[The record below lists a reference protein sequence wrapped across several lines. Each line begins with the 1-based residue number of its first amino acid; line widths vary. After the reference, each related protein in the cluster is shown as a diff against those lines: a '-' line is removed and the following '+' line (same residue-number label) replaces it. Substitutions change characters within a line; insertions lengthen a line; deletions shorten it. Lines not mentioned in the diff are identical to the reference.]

1 MKLNLKIWQFTTV
14 LCIFILLVRLTEIYK
29 LFLLFYKY
37 LDLLIFA
44 DASAALS
51 YLNFPLIDNFISA
64 ILIISIPLFL
74 YIKRNKYAILQRRLN
89 FSYMVILILS
99 SFFIFAPIISTS
111 NPDFEKNLNVTK
123 LLPPFSTVKV
133 LSLVRESSNAS
144 GPFNEFLSLKDQ
156 VIKNSFNDYII
167 FADSIKPGNKVTYYQ
182 NGIAYQIDSAQVK
195 YSGNDPEVRERMFLL
210 GTDELGRDIF
220 SRLVYGARI
229 SLFVGFSAVII
240 TMILGLILG
249 FFAGFSGGWIDTILS
264 RFTDMLLAF
273 PLIFLVVLI
282 LALFGNSLFSVIV
295 VLGFSGWMGLFKIVR
310 GEVISI
316 KEKQYFITAKMIGL
330 SNIKL
335 LIHEVLPVIIAS
347 IVVNLV
353 FQYGNVILA
362 EAALSFLGLGTGSS
376 YPSWGQMIESGQ
388 NYLTTAWWMILF
400 PGLILFVT
408 LFTANDIGKK
418 INSYFNPRIETR

>member
-1 MKLNLKIWQFTTV
+1 MNLKIWQFTAA
-14 LCIFILLVRLTEIYK
+14 LCILILLVRITEIYI
-29 LFLLFYKY
+29 LFLLLFKY
-37 LDLLIFA
+37 LYLLIFA
-44 DASAALS
+44 DASLALS
-51 YLNFPLIDNFISA
+51 YLNFSLIDNFISA
-64 ILIISIPLFL
+64 ILIISIPLFVF
-74 YIKRNKYAILQRRLN
+74 IKRNKYVFLQRRLN
-89 FSYMVILILS
+89 FSFIVIIILS
-99 SFFIFAPIISTS
+99 SFFIFAPIVSTS

-123 LLPPFSTVKV
+123 LLPPFSTVRI
-133 LSLVRESSNAS
+133 LNLVRKPSTSSN
-144 GPFNEFLSLKDQ
+144 PFNKFLNLKDQ
-156 VIKNSFNDYII
+156 VIQNSYDDYII
-167 FADSIKPGNKVTYYQ
+167 FVDSVKPGNKVTYYQ
-182 NGIAYQIDSAQVK
+182 KGIAYQIDSAQVK
-195 YSGNDPEVRERMFLL
+195 YSGNEPDVGERVFIL

-240 TMILGLILG
+240 TMILGLSLG
-249 FFAGFSGGWIDTILS
+249 FFAGYSGGWVDTILS

-330 SNIKL
+330 SNLKL
-335 LIHEVLPVIIAS
+335 LVHEVLPVIIAS

-388 NYLTTAWWMILF
+388 NYLTSAWWMILF

-408 LFTANDIGKK
+408 LFVANDIGRKV
-418 INSYFNPRIETR
+418 NSYFNPRIEA

>member
-1 MKLNLKIWQFTTV
+1 MKLSLKIWQFAAG
-14 LCIFILLVRLTEIYK
+14 LCIVILSVRIAEIYN
-29 LFLLFYKY
+29 LFLLIFRY
-37 LDLLIFA
+37 LYLLIFSN
-44 DASAALS
+44 ASTAFS
-51 YLNFPLIDNFISA
+51 YLNIPLIDNFISA

-74 YIKRNKYAILQRRLN
+74 YIKRNKYTILQRRLN
-89 FSYMVILILS
+89 FSYIVILILL
-99 SFFIFAPIISTS
+99 SFFIFAPIVSTS
-111 NPDFEKNLNVTK
+111 NPDFEKNLNITK
-123 LLPPFSTVKV
+123 LLPPLSSVKV
-133 LSLVRESSNAS
+133 LNLVRESNAS
-144 GPFNEFLSLKDQ
+144 SKPLNNFLNLRDQ
-156 VIKNSFNDYII
+156 TIENSYNDYVI
-167 FADSIKPGNKVTYYQ
+167 FVDSVRLGKKVTYYQ
-182 NGIAYQIDSAQVK
+182 KGTSYQIDSAQVK
-195 YSGNDPEVRERMFLL
+195 YSGHDPDVTERVFLL

-240 TMILGLILG
+240 TMILGLSLG
-249 FFAGFSGGWIDTILS
+249 FFAGFSGGWIDIILS

-310 GEVISI
+310 GEVILI

-330 SNIKL
+330 SNTKL

-376 YPSWGQMIESGQ
+376 YPSWGQMIEAGQ
-388 NYLTTAWWMILF
+388 NYLTSAWWMILF
-400 PGLILFVT
+400 PGLILFIT

>member
-1 MKLNLKIWQFTTV
+1 MKLNLKIWQFTAA
-14 LCIFILLVRLTEIYK
+14 LCILILLVRITEIYI
-29 LFLLFYKY
+29 LFLLLFKY
-37 LDLLIFA
+37 LYLLIFA
-44 DASAALS
+44 DVSVALS
-51 YLNFPLIDNFISA
+51 YLNFSLIDNFISA
-64 ILIISIPLFL
+64 ILIISIPLFVF
-74 YIKRNKYAILQRRLN
+74 IKRNKYVFLQRRLN
-89 FSYMVILILS
+89 FSFIVIIILS
-99 SFFIFAPIISTS
+99 SFFIFAPIVSTS

-123 LLPPFSTVKV
+123 LLPPFSTVRI
-133 LSLVRESSNAS
+133 LNLVRKPSTSSN
-144 GPFNEFLSLKDQ
+144 PFNKFLNLKDQ
-156 VIKNSFNDYII
+156 VIQNSYDDYII
-167 FADSIKPGNKVTYYQ
+167 FVDSVKPGNKVTYYQ
-182 NGIAYQIDSAQVK
+182 KGIAYQIDSAQVK
-195 YSGNDPEVRERMFLL
+195 YSGNEPDVGERVFIL

-240 TMILGLILG
+240 TMILGLSLG
-249 FFAGFSGGWIDTILS
+249 FFAGYSGGWVDTILS

-330 SNIKL
+330 SNLKL
-335 LIHEVLPVIIAS
+335 LVHEVLPVIIAS

-388 NYLTTAWWMILF
+388 NYLTSAWWMILF

-408 LFTANDIGKK
+408 LFVANDIGRKV
-418 INSYFNPRIETR
+418 NSYFNPRIEA

>member
-1 MKLNLKIWQFTTV
+1 MKLNLKIWQFTAA
-14 LCIFILLVRLTEIYK
+14 LCILILLVRITEIYI
-29 LFLLFYKY
+29 LFLLLFKY
-37 LDLLIFA
+37 LYLLIFA
-44 DASAALS
+44 DASLALS
-51 YLNFPLIDNFISA
+51 YLNFSLIDNFISA
-64 ILIISIPLFL
+64 ILIISIPLFVF
-74 YIKRNKYAILQRRLN
+74 IKRNKYVFLQRRLN
-89 FSYMVILILS
+89 FSFIVIIILS
-99 SFFIFAPIISTS
+99 SFFIFAPIVSTS

-123 LLPPFSTVKV
+123 LLPPFSTVRI
-133 LSLVRESSNAS
+133 LNLVRKPSTSSN
-144 GPFNEFLSLKDQ
+144 PFNKFLNLKDQ
-156 VIKNSFNDYII
+156 VIQNSYDDYII
-167 FADSIKPGNKVTYYQ
+167 FVDSVKPGNKVTYYQ
-182 NGIAYQIDSAQVK
+182 KGIAYQIDSAQVK
-195 YSGNDPEVRERMFLL
+195 YSGNEPDVGERVFIL

-240 TMILGLILG
+240 TMILGLSLG
-249 FFAGFSGGWIDTILS
+249 FFAGYSGGWVDTILS

-330 SNIKL
+330 SNLKL
-335 LIHEVLPVIIAS
+335 LVHEVLPVIIAS

-388 NYLTTAWWMILF
+388 NYLTSAWWMILF

-408 LFTANDIGKK
+408 LFVANDIGRKV
-418 INSYFNPRIETR
+418 NSYFNPRIEA

>member
-1 MKLNLKIWQFTTV
+1 MNLKIWQFTAA
-14 LCIFILLVRLTEIYK
+14 LCILILLVRITEIYI
-29 LFLLFYKY
+29 LFLLLFKY
-37 LDLLIFA
+37 LYLLIFA
-44 DASAALS
+44 DASLALS
-51 YLNFPLIDNFISA
+51 YLNFSLIDNFISA
-64 ILIISIPLFL
+64 ILIISIPLFVF
-74 YIKRNKYAILQRRLN
+74 IKRNKYVFLQRRLN
-89 FSYMVILILS
+89 FSFIVIIILS
-99 SFFIFAPIISTS
+99 SFFIFAPIVSTS

-123 LLPPFSTVKV
+123 LLPPFSTVRI
-133 LSLVRESSNAS
+133 LNLVRKPSTSSN
-144 GPFNEFLSLKDQ
+144 PFNKFLNLKDQ
-156 VIKNSFNDYII
+156 VIQNSYDDYII
-167 FADSIKPGNKVTYYQ
+167 FVDSVKPGNKVTYYQ
-182 NGIAYQIDSAQVK
+182 KGIAYQIDSAQVK
-195 YSGNDPEVRERMFLL
+195 YSGNEPDVEERIFIL

-240 TMILGLILG
+240 TMILGLSLG
-249 FFAGFSGGWIDTILS
+249 FFAGYSGGWVDTILS

-330 SNIKL
+330 SNLKL
-335 LIHEVLPVIIAS
+335 LVHEVLPVIIAS

-388 NYLTTAWWMILF
+388 NYLTSAWWMILF

-408 LFTANDIGKK
+408 LFVANDIGRKV
-418 INSYFNPRIETR
+418 NSYFNPRIEA

>member
-1 MKLNLKIWQFTTV
+1 MKLNLKIWQFTAA
-14 LCIFILLVRLTEIYK
+14 LCILILLVRITEIYI
-29 LFLLFYKY
+29 LFLLLFKY
-37 LDLLIFA
+37 LYLLIFA
-44 DASAALS
+44 DAPLALS
-51 YLNFPLIDNFISA
+51 YLNFSLIDNFISA
-64 ILIISIPLFL
+64 ILIISIPLFVF
-74 YIKRNKYAILQRRLN
+74 IKRNKYVFLQRRLN
-89 FSYMVILILS
+89 FSFIVIIILS
-99 SFFIFAPIISTS
+99 SFFIFAPIVSTS

-123 LLPPFSTVKV
+123 LLPPFSTVRI
-133 LSLVRESSNAS
+133 LNLVRKPSTSSN
-144 GPFNEFLSLKDQ
+144 PFNKFLNLKDQ
-156 VIKNSFNDYII
+156 VIQNSYDDYII
-167 FADSIKPGNKVTYYQ
+167 FVDSVKPGNKVTYYQ
-182 NGIAYQIDSAQVK
+182 KGIAYQIDSAQVK
-195 YSGNDPEVRERMFLL
+195 YSGNEPDVGERVFIL

-240 TMILGLILG
+240 TMILGLSLG
-249 FFAGFSGGWIDTILS
+249 FFAGYSGGWLDTILS

-330 SNIKL
+330 SNLKL
-335 LIHEVLPVIIAS
+335 LVHEVLPVIIAS

-388 NYLTTAWWMILF
+388 NYLTSAWWMILF

-408 LFTANDIGKK
+408 LFVANDIGRKV
-418 INSYFNPRIETR
+418 NSYFNPRIEA